1 VPPATGASPA
11 SSQRKYS
18 KLERKIGFSPNSVE
32 STILAQRPRCPA
44 IAVTLQCT
52 MPKPAVLVID
62 DEPDL
67 CELLSI
73 TLQRMDL
80 SPRTAN
86 TVAEARRLLK
96 AERFDLCLTDMQLPD
111 GNGLELVEWM
121 QQNTPTVPVAVITA
135 HGNMETAVRAL
146 KVGAF
151 DFVSKPLDLAGL
163 RKLVATAIKL
173 SNPSDG
179 DTSVFGP
186 RLLGTSTA
194 MHSMREMI
202 ARVARSQAPVH
213 ISGESGTGK
222 ELVAKL
228 IHESGPR
235 RDGPFVPVNC
245 GAIPTELMESEF
257 FGHKRGSFTGAIN
270 DKKGLIQSAEGGT
283 LFLDE
288 IADLPLHM
296 QVKLLRVI
304 QEKAVRAVGE
314 QVEVGID
321 VRVLSATH
329 KNLADL
335 VTEGKFREDLFYRVN
350 VIELRVPS
358 LRERPEDVQ
367 ELAEAILRRLGRR
380 MKVTPPAL
388 GKDALAA
395 LEAYAF
401 PGNVRE
407 LENILERAITLTTS
421 GEIRASDIQLRP
433 PPGGV
438 AAATSSSVGALGDHL
453 EDIERDAIVR
463 ALEQTRFNKT
473 AAAKVLGMSFRALRY
488 RIKKL
493 GIE

>member
-1 VPPATGASPA
+1 
-11 SSQRKYS
+11 
-18 KLERKIGFSPNSVE
+18 
-32 STILAQRPRCPA
+32 
-44 IAVTLQCT
+44 
-52 MPKPAVLVID
+52 MPKPAVLIVD

-73 TLQRMDL
+73 TLERMDL
-80 SPRTAN
+80 SPRTAQN
-86 TVAEARRLLK
+86 VAAAQRMLK
-96 AERFDLCLTDMQLPD
+96 TERFDLCLTDMQLPD
-111 GNGLELVEWM
+111 GDGLDLVKWI
-121 QQNTPTVPVAVITA
+121 QQYSPSVPVAVITA

-173 SNPSDG
+173 SDTNEA

-186 RLLGTSTA
+186 RLLGASAA
-194 MHSMREMI
+194 MQHLREMI

-213 ISGESGTGK
+213 IFGESGTGK

-245 GAIPTELMESEF
+245 GAIPTELMESEL
-257 FGHKRGSFTGAIN
+257 FGHKRGSFTGAVS

-304 QEKAVRAVGE
+304 QEKAVRPIGE
-314 QVEVGID
+314 QEETGID

-329 KNLADL
+329 KNLAQL
-335 VTEGKFREDLFYRVN
+335 VAEGKFREDLFYRVN

-380 MKVTPPAL
+380 MKITPPMLA
-388 GKDALAA
+388 KDAVAA
-395 LEAYAF
+395 LEAYSF

-407 LENILERAITLTTS
+407 LENILERAITLSTS
-421 GEIRASDIQLRP
+421 GEVRASDIQLRP
-433 PPGGV
+433 TPGGAV
-438 AAATSSSVGALGDHL
+438 AAVNPAGSGALGDHL
-453 EDIERDAIVR
+453 EDIEREAIVK